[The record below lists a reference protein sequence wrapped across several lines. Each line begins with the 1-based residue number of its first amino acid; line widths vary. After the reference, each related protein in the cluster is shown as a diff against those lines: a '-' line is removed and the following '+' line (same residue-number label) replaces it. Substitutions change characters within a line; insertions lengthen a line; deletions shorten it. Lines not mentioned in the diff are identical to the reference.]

1 MNHFRELVRRAW
13 TWATVPPARAPQRG
27 EGLIATA
34 VVWLVALPYFFGSA
48 LYCGILL
55 TKWAVGE
62 PFRPDALFAVV
73 CATMGVMVSVMLG
86 LAFRSVRTLQQ
97 SSADQTG

>member
-1 MNHFRELVRRAW
+1 VAQVH
-13 TWATVPPARAPQRG
+13 PQRPPCPVVNA
-27 EGLIATA
+27 I
-34 VVWLVALPYFFGSA
+34 VWLVTLPYFFGSA
-48 LYCGILL
+48 LYYGILL
-55 TKWAVGE
+55 TKWALGE

-73 CATMGVMVSVMLG
+73 CATMGVMVSVMLV

>member
-1 MNHFRELVRRAW
+1 M
-13 TWATVPPARAPQRG
+13 
-27 EGLIATA
+27 
-34 VVWLVALPYFFGSA
+34 ALPYLFGSA

-55 TKWAVGE
+55 TKWALGE
-62 PFRPDALFAVV
+62 PLRPDALFAFV
-73 CATMGVMVSVMLG
+73 CAMMGVMVSVMLG